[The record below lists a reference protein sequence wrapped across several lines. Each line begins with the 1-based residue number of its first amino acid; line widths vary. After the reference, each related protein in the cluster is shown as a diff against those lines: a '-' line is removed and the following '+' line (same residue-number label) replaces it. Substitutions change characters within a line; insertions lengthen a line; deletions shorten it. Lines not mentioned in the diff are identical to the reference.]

1 MEIEIIKADLRDLPI
16 LMEWRIRV
24 LREVFSFPED
34 MDTTSLEQANRQY
47 YKQHLRDGSHMA
59 CFARKTGTGVIVGC
73 GGICYQEEMPS
84 PDNSS
89 GSCGYLM
96 NIYTLPEYRKLG
108 VGREI
113 VKFLIWDAKRRGVE
127 KIYLESSDSGRQLY
141 QELGFSEMKGY
152 MKL

>member
-1 MEIEIIKADLRDLPI
+1 MEIEIIKADLWDLPL

-24 LREVFSFPED
+24 LREVFSIPED
-34 MDTTSLEQANRQY
+34 MDITLLKQTNRQY
-47 YKQHLRDGSHMA
+47 YNQHLRDDSHMA
-59 CFARKTGTGVIVGC
+59 CFARKTGTEVIVGC

-84 PDNSS
+84 PDNIS
-89 GSCGYLM
+89 GSCGYIM

-113 VKFLIWDAKRRGVE
+113 VKFLIGDAKRRGVG
-127 KIYLESSDSGRQLY
+127 KIYLESSDSGRQFY
-141 QELGFSEMKGY
+141 KELGFSEMKGY

>member
-1 MEIEIIKADLRDLPI
+1 MEIEIIKADLRDLPL

-24 LREVFSFPED
+24 LRDVFSIPD
-34 MDTTSLEQANRQY
+34 DVDTTSLEQANCQY
-47 YKQHLRDGSHMA
+47 YKQHLREDSHMA
-59 CFARKTGTGVIVGC
+59 CFARKKGTGVIVGC

-84 PDNSS
+84 PDNNS

-113 VKFLIWDAKRRGVE
+113 VKFLIRDAKHRGVE

-141 QELGFSEMKGY
+141 QELGFSEMQGY